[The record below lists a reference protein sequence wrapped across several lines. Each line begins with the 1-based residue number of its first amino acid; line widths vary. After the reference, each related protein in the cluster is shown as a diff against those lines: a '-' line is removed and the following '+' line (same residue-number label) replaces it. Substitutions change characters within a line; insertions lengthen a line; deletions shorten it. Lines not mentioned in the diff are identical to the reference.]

1 MLDRIKQ
8 FFAADVA
15 TDEDD
20 EAALH
25 LAAAALLIEVAK
37 ADQSLQPIELERLAG
52 ALAGEWRLDEKDVTD
67 LVDAAK
73 TSSEDNVSLHEHVD
87 LINRRFS
94 PQRKFRLLRSLW
106 DVACADGEIHPH
118 EELLVRRLADLIYL
132 SHTDFIRAKHL
143 ALGES

>member
-67 LVDAAK
+67 LIDAAK